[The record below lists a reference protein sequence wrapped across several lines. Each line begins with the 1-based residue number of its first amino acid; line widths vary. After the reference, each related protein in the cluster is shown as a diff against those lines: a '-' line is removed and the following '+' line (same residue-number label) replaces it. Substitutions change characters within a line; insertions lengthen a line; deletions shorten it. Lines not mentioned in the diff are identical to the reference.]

1 MLLGR
6 LFFGA
11 LLLIISSN
19 ASADTYPAVTS
30 TGYHVNG
37 YPVVSTG
44 QAACTAY
51 ISPSYYL
58 FYTNNSTWYCWS
70 QNTTAYPST
79 NYTTPIITTVLS
91 CPNGGTIS
99 GSSCINAPACVS
111 PNIRSSNSPYQCFTP
126 VECAYPETDNGS
138 GVCTNTSC
146 PAGQVRNPS
155 TKLCQ
160 TPPSCIAATTYDP
173 ITNQCDLNCPKN
185 THASTGNDAC
195 LPNPALGCPI
205 GQHDDGTYQCVAD
218 DISACNANQY
228 SGTINGVAQ
237 CITKPNLDTA
247 QQAAADA
254 AAALKTASTA
264 AKTAADSYLAA
275 EQASSADPTN
285 AAKLQ
290 TMNDAKAALDDAN
303 AAQNVASSNNT
314 AAQGNANNG
323 LLSSIDRSLKDVTDS
338 GKNTAAVTSTAAVS
352 GVNGVFDGIG
362 TAMGT
367 GAADGV
373 GVANSSFMAISN
385 NGCQSIPMNYKGLQ
399 YTFDPCGKL
408 AQFRAMFAW
417 FAYMFTAYSIVK
429 LVTSRTE

>member
-19 ASADTYPAVTS
+19 SFADS
-30 TGYHVNG
+30 
-37 YPVVSTG
+37 YPVVSYWQYSGVTNTRSSSEG
-44 QAACTAY
+44 GTCALVMPMYSAASYVVDSLAY
-51 ISPSYYL
+51 GDCILKNSGGGVISSVHL
-58 FYTNNSTWYCWS
+58 SNGF
-70 QNTTAYPST
+70 
-79 NYTTPIITTVLS
+79 S
-91 CPNGGTIS
+91 CPSGGTVS
-99 GSSCINAPACVS
+99 GSSCINSPACIS
-111 PNIRSSNSPYQCFTP
+111 PQIRSSVTPYACFTP
-126 VECAYPETDNGS
+126 VECAYPEIDNGA
-138 GVCTNTSC
+138 GVCTNTAC
-146 PAGQVRNPS
+146 PVGQVRNPS

-185 THASTGNDAC
+185 THASSGNDAC
-195 LPNPALGCPI
+195 LPNPALGCPV

-218 DISACNANQY
+218 GISACNANQY

-264 AKTAADSYLAA
+264 AKTAADTYLTA

-338 GKNTAAVTSTAAVS
+338 GKNTASVTSTAAVS

-362 TAMGT
+362 SAMGT

-373 GVANSSFMAISN
+373 SSANTSFTAITN